1 MKKTYI
7 LLLITGT
14 LLCMYLVSCT
24 EKVYEIEA
32 REATKEIEKAV
43 LVTSEPHE
51 EKPILTTSF
60 SSSNFYDPEN
70 ENNAIGGGENPF
82 REAYGMSVSGFLMIP
97 DTFTNIETYYSEE
110 EQRRFNAILDEYS
123 EMSRAGEHRLPM
135 MVYLIREMPVSRNEF
150 IHYLEAVGASYSDET
165 LDIIFSDDD
174 DLINET
180 FRSPLTVYQDGFVYT
195 VPELRQ
201 MTKEKLDT
209 ISTEQLEQL
218 TDNIRAFTE
227 AYPMYDTKQIT
238 DFCSNMELMVQSRQE
253 RE

>member
-1 MKKTYI
+1 M
-7 LLLITGT
+7 
-14 LLCMYLVSCT
+14 
-24 EKVYEIEA
+24 
-32 REATKEIEKAV
+32 
-43 LVTSEPHE
+43 
-51 EKPILTTSF
+51 
-60 SSSNFYDPEN
+60 
-70 ENNAIGGGENPF
+70 
-82 REAYGMSVSGFLMIP
+82 
-97 DTFTNIETYYSEE
+97 
-110 EQRRFNAILDEYS
+110 
-123 EMSRAGEHRLPM
+123 
-135 MVYLIREMPVSRNEF
+135 
-150 IHYLEAVGASYSDET
+150 GASYSDET

-218 TDNIRAFTE
+218 TDNIRAYTE